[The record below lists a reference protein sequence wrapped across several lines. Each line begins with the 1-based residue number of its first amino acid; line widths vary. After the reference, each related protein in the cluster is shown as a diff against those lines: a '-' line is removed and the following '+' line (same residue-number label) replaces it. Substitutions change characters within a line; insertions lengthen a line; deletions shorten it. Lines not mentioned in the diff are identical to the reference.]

1 VALGS
6 CLPRAPTD
14 PYVRALA
21 HTAPQIVGS
30 LPVSAIR
37 LCFVDT
43 LSKARCLRRIS
54 QRRFHYSTPRFPPPG
69 RLGQSS
75 PISSVLSRRS
85 DFLPSIP
92 RHFVAFVRRY
102 HTIALVLLLSHGKC
116 HRVSPEL
123 VTRYLQPGFVGGND
137 RTSQVPGRPQLSVC
151 SCSTTPASRYIP
163 DQMTPEASVCRTT
176 ALALAMGTTKALARN
191 NLSKLNHMASG
202 LAVYASLCS
211 LPHATQDSLPAVG
224 QTLPDGLSTRR
235 VTFGGFKFT
244 SCQSSSS
251 AKLLGAIP

>member
-1 VALGS
+1 MKAISG
-6 CLPRAPTD
+6 D
-14 PYVRALA
+14 WLA
-21 HTAPQIVGS
+21 N
-30 LPVSAIR
+30 SAIR
-37 LCFVDT
+37 LCFGDT
-43 LSKARCLRRIS
+43 VSEFRCIRCVS
-54 QRRFHYSTPRFPPPG
+54 QIRFHDSVSRFPLPG
-69 RLGQSS
+69 PTGRRSPSS
-75 PISSVLSRRS
+75 TVLSRHY
-85 DFLPSIP
+85 DFLPPIP

-163 DQMTPEASVCRTT
+163 DQMTPEASVFRTT

-202 LAVYASLCS
+202 LTVYASLCS

-251 AKLLGAIP
+251 AKLLGAIPLIVKPWMVSS